1 MVIATLTRSSLRAR
15 WGRNLFIALAIA
27 FGVAFVG
34 GAFVLAD
41 SLRSTF
47 DGLFARLN
55 QNVDLEVRS
64 ELVVEDAGADR
75 DPVPASLA
83 DELAAI
89 EGVAVVEPLLTR
101 TARFLDERGEPISVG
116 GAPTLGVSWTG
127 SSALGGTV
135 LRDGRAPSALDE
147 VAVDKAT
154 ADREEFRIGDDVEI
168 LTPTGIR
175 VFEIVGIVG
184 LGEADGFAGAT
195 LALFDPE
202 TAAVVLDAQG
212 TYDAIDLAVAEGYTV
227 SEVQDRIAQMLPD
240 RIEVITGEQVAQEAA
255 DQIGDF
261 IGAFGTGLSIFAFI
275 TAFVVAFIINNVF
288 SITIGQRL
296 RELALMRAIGA
307 SARQVRRLIVSEAL
321 AISVTATAI
330 GILGG
335 LGVAR
340 GLIALFEAAGA
351 GFPPTDLVLQTR
363 TVAAAIIVGVGMT
376 LASVLVPAR
385 RAARV
390 PPVAAMQPE
399 LGFGALSANRRLVGG
414 GVVTVIGAIAFVVGL
429 FTRPGGTVGLIT
441 TAGGGALAV
450 FLGVATLSTA
460 IARPV
465 SLALGWPLAWLFK
478 VPGHLARNNAARIP
492 RRTARTASALMIGV
506 ALVSAAA
513 VFTESLRSTFLAILD
528 RSVTADFIITDEG
541 FQGLPPEVAVDLG
554 ALEEL
559 AAVSPVRG
567 IAALVDGS
575 TKQFGAV
582 DPVPFD
588 ELADIDMRTGSV
600 GDLDLGG
607 ILVHR
612 DPARDLDL
620 DVGDTV
626 PVTYQNGVEAE
637 LTVAGVYNDAA
648 LVGNWLISLDTLE
661 AVSTA
666 PPRDFFVIAKVAEG
680 VDAAAAR
687 VAIEVVLDAHPQ
699 AELRSNAEFRQQ
711 QEDQIDQLLTVVTAL
726 LGAAIQIAVIG
737 IAITLA
743 LSVFERTRE
752 IGLLRAVGM
761 SRRQLRRTVRW
772 EAVIVSLFG
781 AVVGMVVGSLLGT
794 ALALAVP
801 DTVIDG
807 VTFPFGNIVTVLVFA
822 VIAGVTAA
830 WYPARKAA
838 RMDVLA
844 AIATN

>member
-1 MVIATLTRSSLRAR
+1 MIATLTRSSLRAR

-64 ELVVEDAGADR
+64 ELVVDDAGAPR

-83 DELAAI
+83 DTLAQV

-135 LRDGRAPSALDE
+135 LREGRAPDGLGE

-154 ADREEFRIGDDVEI
+154 ADREGFAVDDDVEI

-175 VFEIVGIVG
+175 TFTVVGIVG

-195 LALFDPE
+195 LALFDPQ
-202 TAAVVLDAQG
+202 TAAEVLDAVG
-212 TYDAIDLAVAEGYTV
+212 TYDAIDLSIAEGYDV
-227 SEVQDRIAQMLPD
+227 AEVAERIAQILPD
-240 RIEVITGEQVAQEAA
+240 RVEVITGDQVAEEAA

-296 RELALMRAIGA
+296 RELALLRAIGA
-307 SARQVRRLIVSEAL
+307 STTQVRRLIVSEAL
-321 AISVTATAI
+321 VVSVTATLV
-330 GILGG
+330 GIAGG

-351 GFPPTDLVLQTR
+351 GFPPTGLVLAPR
-363 TVAAAIIVGVGMT
+363 TIVAAVIVGIGMT

-385 RAARV
+385 RASRV

-414 GVVTVIGAIAFVVGL
+414 ALVTAIGAIGFVLGL
-429 FTRPGGTVGLIT
+429 FVRPGGTPGLIA

-450 FLGVATLSTA
+450 FLGVAALSTA

-465 SLALGWPLAWLFK
+465 SLALGWPLARLFK
-478 VPGHLARNNAARIP
+478 VPGHLARNNAARLP

-528 RSVTADFIITDEG
+528 RSVTADFIVTDEG
-541 FQGLPPEVAVDLG
+541 FQGLPPEVASDLAG
-554 ALEEL
+554 LDEL

-567 IAALVDGS
+567 IAAIVNGS

-582 DPVPFD
+582 DPAPFD
-588 ELADIDMRTGSV
+588 QLADIDMRSGSIT
-600 GDLDLGG
+600 DLGPGG

-612 DPARDLDL
+612 DPAGDLGL
-620 DVGDTV
+620 GVGDV
-626 PVTYQNGVEAE
+626 IDVTYQNGVEGS
-637 LTVAGVYNDAA
+637 LTVAGIYGDAA
-648 LVGNWLISLDTLE
+648 LVGNWLISIDTLE

-666 PPRDFFVIAKVAEG
+666 PARDFFVIAKVADG
-680 VDAAAAR
+680 VDAALAR
-687 VAIEVVLDAHPQ
+687 LAIERVLDEHPQ

-781 AVVGMVVGSLLGT
+781 AVVGMVVGSLFGT

-807 VTFPFGNIVTVLVFA
+807 VTFPLGNVVTVLVFA
-822 VIAGVTAA
+822 VVAGVTAA

-838 RMDVLA
+838 RMDVLH
-844 AIATN
+844 AIATT